1 MQTILDHLDNIIRP
15 AIRDYFAAEQALD
28 AANAKGD
35 AQAIANARLEMIR
48 KVRTAAIELHHLAD
62 LVVNNPAPGATF
74 ADLTA
79 ARAAIR
85 SVCVFARGT
94 TAVQD
99 TDLLRDAPDA
109 LKHVTVDRPSSNVE
123 SASAIVSIGNGYG
136 EMRYGEQKYG
146 GAEEVTVQTKDGS
159 KYGLRW
165 ILHNSYDAW
174 MQVLGQPQK
183 PLGQI

>member
-1 MQTILDHLDNIIRP
+1 MQTILDHLDNIVRP
-15 AIRDYFAAEQALD
+15 AIRDYFAAEEALD

-35 AQAIANARLEMIR
+35 AQAVADARFEVIR
-48 KVRTAAIELHHLAD
+48 KARTAAVELHHLAD
-62 LVVNNPAPGATF
+62 FVVNNPAPGATF
-74 ADLTA
+74 ADLAA

-99 TDLLRDAPDA
+99 TDLLRDAADA
-109 LKHVTVDRPSSNVE
+109 LKHVKMDRPSSNVAG
-123 SASAIVSIGNGYG
+123 ASAIVSIGNGYG

-146 GAEEVTVQTKDGS
+146 GAEEVTVQTKDGN
-159 KYGLRW
+159 KYALRW
-165 ILHNSYDAW
+165 IVHNSYDAW